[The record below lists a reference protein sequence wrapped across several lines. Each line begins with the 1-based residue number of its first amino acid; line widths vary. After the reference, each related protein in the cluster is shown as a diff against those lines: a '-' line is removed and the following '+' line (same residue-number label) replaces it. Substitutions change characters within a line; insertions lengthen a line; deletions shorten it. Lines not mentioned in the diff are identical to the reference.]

1 MKNNDSVDIDKK
13 KYIKGIYFHAEGRV
27 LQSFHFCC
35 LKTLN
40 HQEFQML
47 PQFILLFISLTVST
61 AKTITGVFN
70 SFDSLTWTRSVEYVY
85 KGPET
90 PTWNAVLGWSLNSTT
105 ADPGDTFNLIL
116 PCVFK
121 FITTQTSVDLTAD
134 GVSYATCDFNAG
146 EEFTTFSSLSCTVNS
161 VSVSY
166 ARVSGTVKLPITF
179 NVGGTGSSVD
189 LADSKCFTA
198 GKNTVTFM
206 DGDTKISTT
215 VDFDA
220 SPVSPSG
227 YITSSRIIPSLNKL
241 SSLFVV
247 PQCENGY
254 TSGIM
259 GFVASNGATIDC
271 SNINIGIS
279 KGLNDWNFPVSSE
292 SFSYTKTCT
301 STSITVEFQNVP
313 AGYRPFVDAYISAEN
328 IDKYTLTYAN
338 EYTCENGNTV
348 VDPFTLTWWGY
359 KNSEADSDGDVI
371 VVTTRTVTD
380 STTAVTTLPFNPSVD
395 KTETIEILQPIPTT
409 TITTSYIGISTSYET
424 LTGTIGGTATVIV
437 DTPYHITATVTNF
450 WTGSI
455 TTTTTYTNPTGSI
468 DTVIVQIPLPDPTTT
483 ITEFWSES
491 FASTTTITNPPDG
504 TNSVIVK
511 EPHNPTVTTTE
522 FWSESF
528 ASTTTITNP
537 PDGTN
542 SVIVKE
548 PYNPTVTTTE
558 FWSESFASTTTITN
572 PPDGTNSVIIKEPYN
587 PTVTTTEFWSES
599 FASTTPSVSSFESTI
614 FHSSEPHYSSDF
626 DSSDSF
632 VTLISVTTASSYDE
646 SSTIVSSTFPTLHL
660 SSYTWSSG
668 LVPPVTFPRYV
679 NTTIS
684 NLPTF
689 ESSSVYSSTA
699 SAVAST
705 DGDSVV
711 PSSTNLVTQSS
722 SSSETYCIDIS
733 GCSSV
738 RQSSSVM
745 VTPSNSGRIIISDS
759 AYLTTT
765 YLHSELDLESIV
777 TVVQTKSSDWSL
789 SSGNSHKP
797 ESATTVSDDNSYS
810 LSTPGPSS
818 SEYSILFTSEKE
830 GHVSSYVPRVSYTSS
845 VKVSISS
852 TMSSEN
858 GMSATHTFGISTN
871 TIPSST
877 ETSIK
882 SATVTTPVSESTNTG
897 MSIFMSTTTESKTTD
912 ITTETSVSGEVNLG
926 SATVKVSSSEF
937 ISKGTVT
944 RIMPTELTNSE
955 STFTA
960 SPSFVLTSTES
971 SVIETPATIEM
982 SSRSS
987 SYSVPLSKL
996 RSEGETTRVI
1006 PTSSTATGSTV
1017 IGSPS
1022 SVSTSNE
1029 SIITGSSSF
1038 VSTTAE
1044 SIATKTI
1051 VSETP
1056 VTKVLSSKSLAANAS
1071 PSEPT
1076 SKKETAETIS
1086 TRSIVTESIV
1096 AGSPSLVLTTTVL
1109 DTTETT
1115 ITETSIVGELSS
1127 RSLTFKASSLS
1138 KGEIT
1143 GTVTPEMSVSTSKAT
1158 TGTTSEVSIK
1168 ESLTTKVPTFTSTT
1182 IKPETSE
1189 TQHSESRTT
1198 QIPYSETK
1206 GSQLSTANSQVSQT
1220 GSSKSLIFESAIS
1233 KDESTF
1239 VSATVK
1245 SITTPAVTQ
1254 YQTSLPNPAVS
1265 VSEESGKK
1273 LSIIESQTENS
1284 ATQHSIYFDSIETLT
1299 LSNTLANTL
1308 VSGAMKNSETT
1319 SELTTSDKA
1328 IGFSTT
1334 TETSIPGA
1342 TNSALSPSVDSGKSS
1357 MLGWSG
1363 GIVSTVSTSTRLE
1376 DSTATLSSIT
1386 AANQGSLNPST
1397 VSKYPH
1403 GSETIDN
1410 GSNGSSHSS
1419 SALAS
1424 TISASHSITFSAHQT
1439 TLSQLLISSSTK
1451 TVIASTYDGSGS
1463 VIKLHSW
1470 FYGLVTIF
1478 FLFI

>member
-1 MKNNDSVDIDKK
+1 
-13 KYIKGIYFHAEGRV
+13 
-27 LQSFHFCC
+27 
-35 LKTLN
+35 
-40 HQEFQML
+40 ML
-47 PQFILLFISLTVST
+47 PQFLLLLLYLTVST

-70 SFDSLTWTRSVEYVY
+70 SFNSLTWANAANYGYQT
-85 KGPET
+85 PET
-90 PTWNAVLGWSLNSTT
+90 PTWTAVLGWSLNSTT
-105 ADPGDTFNLIL
+105 ADAGDTFTLIM

-121 FITTQTSVDLTAD
+121 FITSQTSVDLTAD

-166 ARVSGTVKLPITF
+166 DKASGTVKLPFSF

-189 LADSKCFTA
+189 LTDSKCFTA
-198 GKNTVTFM
+198 GKNTVTFT
-206 DGDTKISTT
+206 DGDTEISTS
-215 VDFDA
+215 VDFQA
-220 SPVSPSG
+220 SPISSSG
-227 YITSSRIIPSLNKL
+227 YIASARVVPSLNKA
-241 SSLFVV
+241 SSLFVL

-259 GFVASNGATIDC
+259 GFVTSQGATIDC

-292 SFSYTKTCT
+292 SFTYTKTC
-301 STSITVEFQNVP
+301 SSSGIIVEYENVP
-313 AGYRPFVDAYISAEN
+313 AGYRPFVDAYISSEN
-328 IDKYTLTYAN
+328 VEQYTLTYAN
-338 EYTCENGNTV
+338 EYTCKNGNTV
-348 VDPFTLTWWGY
+348 VDPFTLTWTGY
-359 KNSEADSDGDVI
+359 KNSEADSNGDII
-371 VVTTRTVTD
+371 VVTTKTVTA
-380 STTAVTTLPFNPSVD
+380 STTAVTTLPFNPTVD
-395 KTETIEILQPIPTT
+395 KTETIEVLQPIPTT
-409 TITTSYIGISTSYET
+409 TITTSYVGVTTSYET
-424 LTGTIGGTATVIV
+424 FTATIGGTATVIV
-437 DTPYHITATVTNF
+437 DTPYHITTTVTTF
-450 WTGSI
+450 WTGSV
-455 TTTTTYTNPTGSI
+455 TTTTTYSNPTGSV
-468 DTVIVQIPLPDPTTT
+468 DTVIVELPLP
-483 ITEFWSES
+483 
-491 FASTTTITNPPDG
+491 A
-504 TNSVIVK
+504 
-511 EPHNPTVTTTE
+511 PTVTTTE

-528 ASTTTITNP
+528 ASTTT
-537 PDGTN
+537 
-542 SVIVKE
+542 V
-548 PYNPTVTTTE
+548 
-558 FWSESFASTTTITN
+558 TN

-599 FASTTPSVSSFESTI
+599 FASTTPSVSSFESKT
-614 FHSSEPHYSSDF
+614 FYSSEAQSSLEI
-626 DSSDSF
+626 DSSNTFMTS
-632 VTLISVTTASSYDE
+632 ISVSTASSYDE
-646 SSTIVSSTFPTLHL
+646 SSTIVSSAFPTLHI
-660 SSYTWSSG
+660 SSYSLSTSF
-668 LVPPVTFPRYV
+668 VPPVTLPRYV

-684 NLPTF
+684 SSPSF
-689 ESSSVYSSTA
+689 ESSSMYSSVT
-699 SAVAST
+699 SAVTSI
-705 DGDSVV
+705 DNDREV
-711 PSSTNLVTQSS
+711 PTS
-722 SSSETYCIDIS
+722 
-733 GCSSV
+733 
-738 RQSSSVM
+738 
-745 VTPSNSGRIIISDS
+745 
-759 AYLTTT
+759 TTT
-765 YLHSELDLESIV
+765 YLHSKLYSESIS
-777 TVVQTKSSDWSL
+777 TVIQTKSSDWSL
-789 SSGNSHKP
+789 SLGNSNKP
-797 ESATTVSDDNSYS
+797 ESASTVSEESLHY
-810 LSTPGPSS
+810 LSTPVPSS

-845 VKVSISS
+845 IKVSISS
-852 TMSSEN
+852 TVSSEN

-912 ITTETSVSGEVNLG
+912 ITTETSVSGEMNLG
-926 SATVKVSSSEF
+926 SATVKVTSSEL
-937 ISKGTVT
+937 ISKGVVT
-944 RIMPTELTNSE
+944 RIMPTEVTNSE
-955 STFTA
+955 SAFTA
-960 SPSFVLTSTES
+960 SPSFVLTSTKS

-987 SYSVPLSKL
+987 SYSVPLPKL
-996 RSEGETTRVI
+996 RSEGETTRAI

-1363 GIVSTVSTSTRLE
+1363 GIVSIVSTSTRLE

-1386 AANQGSLNPST
+1386 AANQDSLNPST

-1424 TISASHSITFSAHQT
+1424 TISASHSIKFSAHQT
-1439 TLSQLLISSSTK
+1439 TLSQLLISSSTN
-1451 TVIASTYDGSGS
+1451 TIIASTYDGSGS
-1463 VIKLHSW
+1463 VIKHHSW
-1470 FYGLVTIF
+1470 FYGLVTIL